1 MNPLMIEIVIV
12 GIVCLALGAF
22 VAWLLSS
29 SRSKAS
35 IAVAEARVQEV
46 REQLATAREDFS
58 TLRTKLEQTETI
70 KVAAETRSAEIE
82 KHFAEQKALLEDA
95 KAKLSDTFKSLA
107 AEALAKNNTGF
118 LTLAEEKFKALKNDT
133 QADLDARKQAIEV
146 LVEPLSEALSTYQKE
161 SKALEAKRLQELGT
175 VGEQLRSLA
184 VAQTT
189 LQQETAKL
197 VNALK
202 SPQVRGR
209 WGEIAL
215 RRTAELAGMS
225 AHCDFV
231 EQESVTTEGGRLRPD
246 MIVKLPAGR
255 QVVVDSK
262 VSLEGFI
269 QALEAKTD
277 PEREA
282 ALVRHAAQISQHVA
296 KLAQKEYWD
305 QFSSTPEFVVL
316 FIPNDSFL
324 AAAAEK
330 DPTLIESAIAK
341 KVVIATPTT
350 FIALLLAI
358 AYGWRQE
365 QIAENAQRISTL
377 GQELSDRMGTFVEH
391 LLKVGAGLSTA
402 VDSYNAAVSS
412 FESRLLPSARRFK
425 ELGAGGKRE
434 IDELQSVD
442 QIPRQITAPD
452 AGEAEQG

>member
-1 MNPLMIEIVIV
+1 MNPIMVTAVI
-12 GIVCLALGAF
+12 GILCLALGAF
-22 VAWLLSS
+22 AAWLWCSS
-29 SRSKAS
+29 QGKAS
-35 IAVAEARVQEV
+35 IAAAEARVQEM

-58 TLRTKLEQTETI
+58 TLRTNFEHAEAA
-70 KVAAETRSAEIE
+70 KVAAETRVTEIE
-82 KHFAEQKALLEDA
+82 KHLAEQKGLLGDA
-95 KAKLSDTFKSLA
+95 KAKLSDAFTSLA

-133 QADLDARKQAIEV
+133 QADLDARKQAIEL

-161 SKALEAKRLQELGT
+161 SKVLEDKRLQELGT

-215 RRTAELAGMS
+215 RKTAELAGMS

-231 EQESVTTEGGRLRPD
+231 EQESVTAESGRLRPD

-262 VSLEGFI
+262 VSLEGFM

-296 KLAQKEYWD
+296 KLAEKEYWD
-305 QFSSTPEFVVL
+305 QFSSAPEFVVL

-330 DPTLIESAIAK
+330 DPSLVESAIAR
-341 KVVIATPTT
+341 KVVIATPST
-350 FIALLLAI
+350 FIALLRAI

-365 QIAENAQRISTL
+365 QLTENAQRISAL
-377 GQELSDRMGTFVEH
+377 GQELSDRMSTFVEH
-391 LLKVGAGLSTA
+391 LIKVGAGLSTA
-402 VDSYNAAVSS
+402 VDSYNAAVGS
-412 FESRLLPSARRFK
+412 FETRLLPSARKFK
-425 ELGAGGKRE
+425 ALGAGGKRDV
-434 IDELQSVD
+434 DELEPIDQTPRLLAEPDVNQS
-442 QIPRQITAPD
+442 
-452 AGEAEQG
+452 